1 VNVLPC
7 VALAAFVA
15 PALAQTPLFESFR
28 SSHLASG
35 WILHPLGDVDA
46 DGRLDFVLAAPTR
59 GARDGLGELSLLCSP
74 GVDGIRPQRVFHV
87 AHQRLGAL
95 PARLGF
101 EPGTAFVRL
110 PGENVR
116 FAVGAPGAGSDGQS
130 CGVVELFE
138 GFPTPAPL
146 RRFKGDRAGDEYGAA
161 LALVPDLDGDGE
173 PELAIGAPGAST
185 GRVELVST
193 KDGSL
198 LRVLAPPSTKGQ
210 HEPQRFGA
218 SLAATT
224 RRIRERTESVL
235 VVGDPDCDAGRGAL
249 VVCTFG
255 SPPTYDAIKG
265 LEAKGGLGARVVADD
280 LDGDGVAEWIAVGA
294 GGSTTAA
301 RVVCIGSES
310 SELRWTFVAPTSAA
324 SPRDLHLATCGDLN
338 GDGVLEVL
346 FTYVPEDNPKR
357 GELHVLSG
365 RDGSEL
371 HTIRSVDRDPGGA
384 VPQRRSYRGD
394 TAGLAL
400 GGRLSAV
407 DAGDHD
413 GDGVSE
419 IWLAAGSASGSAEFP
434 VLALFSGREL
444 CRPAEFEKP
453 TAPDILI
460 QRAAQSEASD
470 GALKSVLIGELP
482 AHFAYTSRDGLRDD
496 DDGGWVCQLSALGE
510 YVTALGDL
518 NGDGSDELWV
528 SGVAQI
534 EHEYDARVLSGA
546 NGDEL
551 ARHTGLLFTAAADI
565 GDRNG
570 DGAPD
575 LLLGGGERTYR
586 FCETLG
592 MLRFVRALRPRS
604 WLSVIRAP
612 LGEYGYGRVG
622 GVAVIDDQDADGMH
636 EVAVGLV
643 SWSPEPAASPLY
655 ARRSEVAILAVNA
668 KDAHVLRRVPV
679 RPEQL
684 EQDDAFGWALD
695 WGGDWDG
702 DGRADLAVGAPL
714 DSTRATQAGAVHI
727 YSGATWTRLAT
738 FVSATEREGF
748 GRQVAWAA
756 DLDGDARGELVVAA
770 PWSAA
775 AASEDRFRGR
785 VVVLS
790 SKLSAPLYEL
800 HGPWSGAAFGA
811 SLAIADFDGDGR
823 QELAIGAPGA
833 WGGEPPPHGLVSI
846 HALTD
851 GRELLALH
859 GHDALP
865 RHDRDNVWEG
875 GPFSAYR
882 GGQPTILRF
891 GRALAA
897 PRDLDGDGRA
907 DLVIG
912 DPSNLGPHSVG
923 TVYALSGA
931 ELVKRFAPR

>member
-1 VNVLPC
+1 MNALPC

-15 PALAQTPLFESFR
+15 PAPAQTPLFESFR

-46 DGRLDFVLAAPTR
+46 DGRLDFALAAPTR

-74 GVDGIRPQRVFHV
+74 GVDGLRPQRVFHV

-101 EPGTAFVRL
+101 EPGAAFVRF
-110 PGENVR
+110 PGENLR

-185 GRVELVST
+185 GRVELVSI

-198 LRVLAPPSTKGQ
+198 LRVLAPLAHTLRYTPL
-210 HEPQRFGA
+210 RFGSA
-218 SLAATT
+218 LAAATK
-224 RRIRERTESVL
+224 RTPEGTWQVL
-235 VVGDPDCDAGRGAL
+235 AVGDPACDGGRGA
-249 VVCTFG
+249 VVICTLG
-255 SPPTYDAIKG
+255 AQPVYHALGGHEPG
-265 LEAKGGLGARVVADD
+265 EALGARLFSDD
-280 LDGDGVAEWIAVGA
+280 LDGDGGADLLTAGVG
-294 GGSTTAA
+294 GRETAA
-301 RVVCIGSES
+301 RVARIDVDSGER
-310 SELRWTFVAPTSAA
+310 RWTFVASSPAA
-324 SPRDLHLATCGDLN
+324 SHHELQLAPCGDLD
-338 GDGVLEVL
+338 GDGVRDVL
-346 FTYVPEDNPKR
+346 FSFAPLGDPR
-357 GELHVLSG
+357 LGALHMLSG
-365 RDGSEL
+365 ADGREL
-371 HTIRSVDRDPGGA
+371 HTIRSVDRDPGGVA
-384 VPQRRSYRGD
+384 PHRRSYRRD
-394 TAGLAL
+394 TAGLPL
-400 GGRLSAV
+400 GGRMSAV

-413 GDGVSE
+413 GDGVSD
-419 IWLAAGSASGSAEFP
+419 IWLAAGSSSGAAEFP
-434 VLALFSGREL
+434 VFVLFSGRAL
-444 CRPAEFEKP
+444 GRPTKSDRR
-453 TAPDILI
+453 TASDIVI
-460 QRAAQSEASD
+460 ARDARSEAND
-470 GALKSVLIGELP
+470 DARKSVSIEEVP

-496 DDGGWVCQLSALGE
+496 DRSWVCQPSALGE

-518 NGDGSDELWV
+518 NGDARDELWV
-528 SGVAQI
+528 CGVAQL
-534 EHEYDARVLSGA
+534 EYEYDARVLSGA
-546 NGDEL
+546 DGAEL
-551 ARHTGLLFTAAADI
+551 ARHSGLLFTAAASV

-570 DGAPD
+570 DGALD

-586 FCETLG
+586 FCETHG
-592 MLRFVRALRPRS
+592 MLRFVHALEPKR
-604 WLSVIRAP
+604 WLSVFRAP
-612 LGEYGYGRVG
+612 SGGNGYGRIG
-622 GVAVIDDQDADGMH
+622 GVALIDDQDADGMH
-636 EVAVGLV
+636 EVAVGVL
-643 SWSPEPAASPLY
+643 SWSPAPGASSLDT
-655 ARRSEVAILAVNA
+655 RRSEVAILAVNA
-668 KDAHVLRRVPV
+668 KEARVLRRVPV

-684 EQDDAFGWALD
+684 GQDDAFGWALD

-738 FVSATEREGF
+738 FVSDTEREGF
-748 GRQVAWAA
+748 GRQLAWAA

-790 SKLSAPLYEL
+790 SKLKAPLYEL
-800 HGPWSGAAFGA
+800 RGPWNAASFGA

-833 WGGEPPPHGLVSI
+833 WGGAPPPHGLVSI
-846 HALTD
+846 HALAD
-851 GRELLALH
+851 GRELLALR
-859 GHDALP
+859 GPDVLP
-865 RHDRDNVWEG
+865 LVDDDEAWSG
-875 GPFSAYR
+875 GLLSIGR
-882 GGQPTILRF
+882 WGQPTILRF
-891 GRALAA
+891 GYALAA

-923 TVYALSGA
+923 VVYALSGA

>member
-1 VNVLPC
+1 MNVLPC

-46 DGRLDFVLAAPTR
+46 DGRLDFALAAPTL
-59 GARDGLGELSLLCSP
+59 GARDGLGELSFLRSP
-74 GVDGIRPQRVFHV
+74 SASGISPQRAFHV

-101 EPGTAFVRL
+101 EPGAAFVRL

-146 RRFKGDRAGDEYGAA
+146 RRSKGDRAGDEYGAA

-198 LRVLAPPSTKGQ
+198 LRVLAPPATKGQ
-210 HEPQRFGA
+210 YEPQRFGA
-218 SLAATT
+218 SLAVTT
-224 RRIRERTESVL
+224 RRIRERTEPVL

-249 VVCTFG
+249 VVCTLG

-265 LEAKGGLGARVVADD
+265 LEANEGFGARVVAANFEDHRTAD
-280 LDGDGVAEWIAVGA
+280 LIVAGA
-294 GGSTTAA
+294 GGLTTGA
-301 RVVCIGSES
+301 RVARFNADYGAR
-310 SELRWTFVAPTSAA
+310 RWIFVAPTPAVSQ
-324 SPRDLHLATCGDLN
+324 RDLHIAPCGDLN
-338 GDGVLEVL
+338 GDGERDVL
-346 FTYVPEDNPKR
+346 FTYAPAEDPYR
-357 GELHVLSG
+357 GALHVLSG
-365 RDGSEL
+365 RDGHEL
-371 HTIRSVDRDPGGA
+371 RTIRSVDRDPGG
-384 VPQRRSYRGD
+384 VTPRRRTFRGD
-394 TAGLAL
+394 TAGLPL

-413 GDGVSE
+413 GDGVTD
-419 IWLAAGSASGSAEFP
+419 IWLAAEAFGVEEDSP

-444 CRPAEFEKP
+444 RLP
-453 TAPDILI
+453 TQFDGPTSPEILI
-460 QRAAQSEASD
+460 ARAAQSAASD
-470 GALKSVLIGELP
+470 GAGKSVSIDDVP
-482 AHFAYTSRDGLRDD
+482 AHFVVRMPEPAGANPSRDCHASAFGEHVVALSDLTGD
-496 DDGGWVCQLSALGE
+496 ALNEVWASGVTVGPLDEYNTLVISGGEGRELTRHSIVLAEG
-510 YVTALGDL
+510 AAPIGDV
-518 NGDGSDELWV
+518 NGDGLPDLAIGGDERNFMFCATFSTVRIVDAGGRGGFLYE
-528 SGVAQI
+528 VASAYLDGGPGFGASLEPIGDVDGDHLVDIALADIQNSSPPFDCRI
-534 EHEYDARVLSGA
+534 SRVLVMAPGA
-546 NGDEL
+546 REAKL
-551 ARHTGLLFTAAADI
+551 
-565 GDRNG
+565 
-570 DGAPD
+570 
-575 LLLGGGERTYR
+575 
-586 FCETLG
+586 
-592 MLRFVRALRPRS
+592 VRALHGD
-604 WLSVIRAP
+604 AA
-612 LGEYGYGRVG
+612 G
-622 GVAVIDDQDADGMH
+622 G
-636 EVAVGLV
+636 
-643 SWSPEPAASPLY
+643 
-655 ARRSEVAILAVNA
+655 
-668 KDAHVLRRVPV
+668 
-679 RPEQL
+679 
-684 EQDDAFGWALD
+684 DAFGWALD

-702 DGRADLAVGAPL
+702 DGHADLAVGAPL

-738 FVSATEREGF
+738 FVSDTEREGF

-790 SKLSAPLYEL
+790 SKLNAPLYEL
-800 HGPWSGAAFGA
+800 RGPWNAAAFGA
-811 SLAIADFDGDGR
+811 SLAIADFDEDGR

-833 WGGEPPPHGLVSI
+833 WGGAPPPHGLVSI
-846 HALTD
+846 HALAD

-891 GRALAA
+891 GYALAA

-923 TVYALSGA
+923 VVYALSGA

>member
-1 VNVLPC
+1 M
-7 VALAAFVA
+7 
-15 PALAQTPLFESFR
+15 
-28 SSHLASG
+28 
-35 WILHPLGDVDA
+35 
-46 DGRLDFVLAAPTR
+46 
-59 GARDGLGELSLLCSP
+59 
-74 GVDGIRPQRVFHV
+74 
-87 AHQRLGAL
+87 
-95 PARLGF
+95 
-101 EPGTAFVRL
+101 
-110 PGENVR
+110 R

-146 RRFKGDRAGDEYGAA
+146 RRFKGDRASDEYGAA
-161 LALVPDLDGDGE
+161 LALGPDLDGDGE

-198 LRVLAPPSTKGQ
+198 LRVLAPPATKGQ
-210 HEPQRFGA
+210 YEPQCFGA
-218 SLAATT
+218 SLALTT
-224 RRIRERTESVL
+224 RRIRERTEPVL

-249 VVCTFG
+249 VVCTLG
-255 SPPTYDAIKG
+255 SPPTYSAIKG

-310 SELRWTFVAPTSAA
+310 SERRWTFVAPTSAA

-419 IWLAAGSASGSAEFP
+419 IWLAAGSASGSADFP

-444 CRPAEFEKP
+444 CRPAELEKP

-460 QRAAQSEASD
+460 PRAAPPEVGD
-470 GALKSVLIGELP
+470 NTRKSVSIAEVP
-482 AHFAYTSRDGLRDD
+482 AHFAYSSSGTNGL
-496 DDGGWVCQLSALGE
+496 CQSSALGE
-510 YVTALGDL
+510 FVAVLEDI
-518 NGDGSDELWV
+518 NRDGRDEILV
-528 SGVAQI
+528 CGVAHL
-534 EHEYDARVLSGA
+534 EGCDVRVLSGA
-546 NGDEL
+546 SGVKL
-551 ARHTGLLFTAAADI
+551 AEHTGLDFTAAASV
-565 GDRNG
+565 GDRDG
-570 DGAPD
+570 DGAAD
-575 LLLGGGERTYR
+575 LLLGGSELTYR
-586 FCETLG
+586 FCEALG
-592 MLRFVRALRPRS
+592 ELRFATALEPKH
-604 WLSVIRAP
+604 WASVLEAP
-612 LGEYGYGRVG
+612 SGHPGYGRVG
-622 GVAVIDDQDADGMH
+622 GIAWIDDQDADGLLDI
-636 EVAVGLV
+636 AVGLL
-643 SWSPEPAASPLY
+643 SWSPSPAAASLE
-655 ARRSEVAILAVNA
+655 ARRSKVAILAAKA
-668 KDAHVLRRVPV
+668 KDSLVLRHVAV

-684 EQDDAFGWALD
+684 EHDDAFGWALD

-702 DGRADLAVGAPL
+702 DGHADLAVGAPL

-738 FVSATEREGF
+738 FVSDTEREGF
-748 GRQVAWAA
+748 GRQVAWTA

-775 AASEDRFRGR
+775 AASADRFRGR

-851 GRELLALH
+851 GRELLALRGADLLPAAYDH
-859 GHDALP
+859 EAWSGGALSI
-865 RHDRDNVWEG
+865 E
-875 GPFSAYR
+875 R